1 LEVLPITLEEAVTK
15 VLSSMPAGSG
25 GMIAV
30 DAQGTTSMQFTTG
43 GMFRGVL
50 TTEMAAP
57 TVAIY

>member
-1 LEVLPITLEEAVTK
+1 
-15 VLSSMPAGSG
+15 
-25 GMIAV
+25 MIAV